1 MMMYVWLIVGFV
13 LLVKGADFFV
23 DGSSSVAK
31 ILRVPSIIIG
41 LTIVAFGTSCPE
53 AAVSITASIEGK
65 NAISLGNVIGSNIFN
80 LLVVTGA
87 SAVLMPITVDRGML
101 KREFPF
107 SIIVAVILLAFA
119 ADTMLRGME
128 TNAVGRG
135 AGIVLLI
142 LFVLFVAF
150 MVWSALK
157 NRTESQEEYKTM
169 SVTRSLI
176 YIVGGLAAIIIG
188 GQLVVDS
195 ATEIARTFGLSE
207 TLIGLTI
214 VAMGTSLPELV
225 TSIVAAVK
233 GESDL
238 ALGNVIGSNIFNILL
253 ILGASAIIAP
263 LSVGI
268 EIIYDT
274 VILIVMS
281 IVVYIM
287 AFGKKKIGRLEGAI
301 MLLGYAVYMAYII
314 MR

>member
-1 MMMYVWLIVGFV
+1 MMYIWLIVGFV
-13 LLVKGADFFV
+13 LLVKGADCFV

-31 ILRVPSIIIG
+31 IFRVPSIIIG

-65 NAISLGNVIGSNIFN
+65 NALSLGNVIGSNIFN

-87 SAVLMPITVDRGML
+87 SALVKPMLVDRGML

-107 SIIVAVILLAFA
+107 SILVAAILLAFS
-119 ADTMLRGME
+119 ADTMIRGME

-135 AGIVLLI
+135 AGIALLA
-142 LFVLFVAF
+142 LFVLFVGF

-169 SVTRSLI
+169 SLPKSLVF
-176 YIVGGLAAIIIG
+176 IVLGLAAIILG

-195 ATEIARTFGLSE
+195 ATDIARAFGLSE

-225 TSIVAAVK
+225 TSIVAATK

-238 ALGNVIGSNIFNILL
+238 ALGNVVGSNIFNILL
-253 ILGASAIIAP
+253 ILGASAAIAP
-263 LSVGI
+263 LRV
-268 EIIYDT
+268 EMDIIYDT
-274 VILIVMS
+274 MILIGMS
-281 IVVYIM
+281 LAVY
-287 AFGKKKIGRLEGAI
+287 ALALGKKRIGRAAGAV
-301 MLLGYAVYMAYII
+301 MLFGYGVYLAYII